1 MFLLCVA
8 FIWVMEQKGYSMKQG
23 WWLSLVQVK
32 EYFKEFYHYS
42 HPLFIYALVGLI
54 VGILDRWLLQFFSGS
69 VQQGFFGLSYQIGT
83 ICFLFTSAMSPLLL
97 REFSIAFGKKDLVQM
112 ATLFRRYVP
121 MLYSIAAYFG
131 CFIAMQADKVIYI
144 FGGNKYKEAVMAVT
158 IMAFYPIHQTY
169 GQLSGSVFYA
179 TGQTGLYRNIGITF
193 MLIGLPVTYFLI
205 APQGKMGLDIGA
217 TGLAIKMVSIQ
228 FVAVNVQLYFN
239 TKLLK
244 LSFSRFLGYQVLS
257 VVCMISIAVCATFG
271 VDKVLGLHENIIPSF
286 LLAGVLYTVMVIG
299 LVYCVPVVAGLHR
312 QDIQSV
318 IHLGVKKIWN
328 R

>member
-1 MFLLCVA
+1 
-8 FIWVMEQKGYSMKQG
+8 
-23 WWLSLVQVK
+23 
-32 EYFKEFYHYS
+32 
-42 HPLFIYALVGLI
+42 
-54 VGILDRWLLQFFSGS
+54 
-69 VQQGFFGLSYQIGT
+69 
-83 ICFLFTSAMSPLLL
+83 
-97 REFSIAFGKKDLVQM
+97 
-112 ATLFRRYVP
+112 
-121 MLYSIAAYFG
+121 
-131 CFIAMQADKVIYI
+131 MQADKVIYI
-144 FGGNKYKEAVMAVT
+144 FGGNKYKEAVIAVT